1 MKDCTY
7 YDLLGVSQDAT
18 DEQIVAAKNFL
29 AKKFHP
35 DANMNSNF
43 DTTTYIQN
51 VLHAYRIL
59 SDPKKRR
66 AYDRHLA
73 NPAPREKRRPRPE
86 AAYNGTPSPNF
97 APYWEAAN
105 KLNELSG
112 TSSALLKQKRWGKKH
127 ELPEDTLQQLQ
138 AIAAEADVHIRVLE
152 AGFIPREYWF
162 PHAMNWLLFQWSQ
175 HRELS
180 YEMLFSMY
188 DSYVEQR
195 KSALDK
201 KKIQLKRTLFLNSL
215 ERIMEF
221 QNLGNN

>member
-7 YDLLGVSQDAT
+7 YDLLGVPNDAT

-35 DANMNSNF
+35 DANIDSKF
-43 DTTTYIQN
+43 DTTAYFQN

-66 AYDRHLA
+66 AYDRHLS
-73 NPAPREKRRPRPE
+73 NPAPRDRRPRRPQQAPE
-86 AAYNGTPSPNF
+86 TVTLSPNF

-105 KLNELSG
+105 KLNELTG
-112 TSSALLKQKRWGKKH
+112 TSSALLKQKKWGKH

-138 AIAAEADVHIRVLE
+138 NLATEADVHIRVLE
-152 AGFIPREYWF
+152 SGYIPREYWF

-188 DSYVEQR
+188 ESYLDQR

-201 KKIQLKRTLFLNSL
+201 KKVQLMRKVFLGSL
-215 ERIMEF
+215 DKLMEF
-221 QNLGNN
+221 HNLANN

>member
-35 DANMNSNF
+35 DANMNTNF

-73 NPAPREKRRPRPE
+73 NPAPRERKRPRPE
-86 AAYNGTPSPNF
+86 PSYENVVLSPNF

-105 KLNELSG
+105 KLNELCT
-112 TSSALLKQKRWGKKH
+112 TSTALLKQKRWGKQ
-127 ELPEDTLQQLQ
+127 EFPEDTLLQLQ
-138 AIAAEADVHIRVLE
+138 SLANEADVHIRVLE
-152 AGFIPREYWF
+152 SGNIPRDYWF
-162 PHAMNWLLFQWSQ
+162 SHAMNWLLFQWSQ
-175 HRELS
+175 HRDLS

-188 DSYVEQR
+188 ETYLEQR

-201 KKIQLKRTLFLNSL
+201 KKIQLKRTSFLNNL
-215 ERIMEF
+215 EKIMEF
-221 QNLGNN
+221 QNLENY

>member
-7 YDLLGVSQDAT
+7 YDLLGVPNDAT

-35 DANMNSNF
+35 DANVDSKF
-43 DTTTYIQN
+43 DTTAYFQN
-51 VLHAYRIL
+51 VLQAYRIL

-66 AYDRHLA
+66 AYDRHLS
-73 NPAPREKRRPRPE
+73 NPAPREHRPRRPQSAPE
-86 AAYNGTPSPNF
+86 TVTFSPNF

-105 KLNELSG
+105 KLNELTE
-112 TSSALLKQKRWGKKH
+112 TSSALLKQKKWGKH
-127 ELPEDTLQQLQ
+127 ELPEDTYQQLITL
-138 AIAAEADVHIRVLE
+138 AGEADVHIRVLE
-152 AGFIPREYWF
+152 SGYIPRDYWF
-162 PHAMNWLLFQWSQ
+162 SHAMNWLLFQWSQ

-188 DSYVEQR
+188 DSFLEQR

-201 KKIQLKRTLFLNSL
+201 RKIQLKRNAFLSSL
-215 ERIMEF
+215 DKLMEY
-221 QNLGNN
+221 QNLANN